1 MGETGSSPAKV
12 TGKELLRESRLGD
25 VTRKLS
31 RDYAVLA
38 ALVLMFFVFVALK
51 PGIFLSLNTVVAIL
65 SSQAALII
73 ATLGLT
79 VTLVVNEFDLTVGG
93 VLVLTDTVVAVLT
106 YKYHWGL
113 APAMIVAVLMG
124 TSVGLFNSL
133 LVVKLGMNSFI
144 ATLGVSTLLTGVA
157 LVLAGSTIVA
167 NTPDA
172 LAAIATHK
180 LFGIPLSVYY
190 IFLVALVLWYVLEYT
205 PIGRYMYFTGDNVE
219 VSRLSG
225 IRTAWIKTGAFVAG
239 AFICSLAGQIQAGTV
254 GSADPTAAP
263 SFMLP
268 AFAGAFLG
276 ATCIK
281 SGRFN
286 SWGTVV
292 ASYLLVTGIVGLSM
306 LGLSGWV
313 EYVFNGGALVIAVA
327 ASRVAT
333 RAHEKKVQ
341 G

>member
-1 MGETGSSPAKV
+1 V
-12 TGKELLRESRLGD
+12 LG
-25 VTRKLS
+25 
-31 RDYAVLA
+31 
-38 ALVLMFFVFVALK
+38 ALVLMFFVFVAIRPAL
-51 PGIFLSLNTVVAIL
+51 FLSFNTVVAIL

-93 VLVLTDTVVAVLT
+93 VLVLANTTVAVLT
-106 YKYHWGL
+106 FKYGWGL
-113 APAMIVAVLMG
+113 APAMILSIVLCMAVG
-124 TSVGLFNSL
+124 VFNAV
-133 LVVKLGMNSFI
+133 LVVKIGMNSFI
-144 ATLGVSTLLTGVA
+144 ATLGVTTLLTGLA

-172 LAAIATHK
+172 LATIATYK
-180 LFGIPLSVYY
+180 VLGIPLSVYY
-190 IFLVALVLWYVLEYT
+190 IFILAAALWYVFEYT

-225 IRTAWIKTGAFVAG
+225 IKVAWVKTGAFVAG
-239 AFICSLAGQIQAGTV
+239 AFICSLAGLIQAGTV

-286 SWGTVV
+286 SWGTIV
-292 ASYLLVTGIVGLSM
+292 AAYLLVTGIVGLSM

-313 EYVFNGGALVIAVA
+313 EYIFNGGALVLAVA
-327 ASRVAT
+327 ASRLAM